1 MVLHVRTW
9 HCLKQSIG
17 AAINPILG
25 KTAINLLIFAV
36 LFAGACLVN

>member
-9 HCLKQSIG
+9 HCLKQSTG
-17 AAINPILG
+17 A
-25 KTAINLLIFAV
+25 AINLLIFAV